1 MLIPRLT
8 LLISFALRT
17 KDVQLISE
25 SEAAAAAT
33 AAAAENSGKTC
44 LRVSLII
51 RLNYMSLVKTKVHPP
66 NTINSLL

>member
-25 SEAAAAAT
+25 SEAAAAAV
-33 AAAAENSGKTC
+33 AAAENSGKTC

-51 RLNYMSLVKTKVHPP
+51 RLIYMSLVKTKVHPP